1 MISSLIEK
9 YHYLREII
17 YNKKISKRLGTVGE
31 GSVIVRPCLLQGGAL
46 KEIHISEKVFLD
58 GLVVLRFPTE

>member
-46 KEIHISEKVFLD
+46 KEIHIGDPEPVVTIHVK
-58 GLVVLRFPTE
+58 LVSI